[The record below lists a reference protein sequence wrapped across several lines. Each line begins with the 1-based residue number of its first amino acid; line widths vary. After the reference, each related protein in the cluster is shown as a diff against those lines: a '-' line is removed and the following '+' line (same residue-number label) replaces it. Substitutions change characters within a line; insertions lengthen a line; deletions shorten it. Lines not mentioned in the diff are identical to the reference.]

1 MDKKAFTSELEK
13 RLPPRRRPRT
23 KTALDNYVEEIV
35 AALTQAIDVSVPTS
49 TPCSKAKAGWNE
61 ECSKMLAETKR
72 LRRIYSATHTEE
84 AWEAYRVARNKKG
97 KTIKK
102 ALRKMHRDTIETAAE
117 SPEKLWRVAKW
128 ARSRESQVSELT
140 PVIKD
145 PVTAQEA
152 TTPKGKAK
160 LFRDVF
166 FLNPPE
172 ADLGDMDGA
181 TYPEQIKL
189 PKITIDEVEDTILTT
204 ASNKAPG
211 PDGITNRALQAGVTH
226 IKEHLTRIFNASL
239 DLGYCPQHFRSST
252 TV

>member
-1 MDKKAFTSELEK
+1 MDKHGLISLLQPGTITYEENGARTTIDLSLATANLADRLIRCEVESSMSHDSDHLPIATCMDTRVVHRQTRPRRNWKAMDKKAFTSELEK

-35 AALTQAIDVSVPTS
+35 SALTQAINISVPTS

-84 AWEAYRVARNKKG
+84 AWEAYRVARNKKE

-145 PVTAQEA
+145 PATAQEA
-152 TTPKGKAK
+152 TTPREKAK
-160 LFRDVF
+160 LFRD
-166 FLNPPE
+166 
-172 ADLGDMDGA
+172 
-181 TYPEQIKL
+181 
-189 PKITIDEVEDTILTT
+189 
-204 ASNKAPG
+204 
-211 PDGITNRALQAGVTH
+211 
-226 IKEHLTRIFNASL
+226 
-239 DLGYCPQHFRSST
+239 
-252 TV
+252 